1 MMITSA
7 SRSAWHLDV
16 SLEQWSE
23 AGLRKP
29 CIARMKLLTLDNGLI
44 LGSVGRLENRDQ
56 RRIIEVLRAAMPL
69 HLPQIEG
76 S

>member
-29 CIARMKLLTLDNGLI
+29 CIARMKLFTLDNGLI
-44 LGSVGRLENRDQ
+44 LGRVDRLEKRDQ
-56 RRIIEVLRAAMPL
+56 RRIIEALRAAMPL
-69 HLPQIEG
+69 HLP
-76 S
+76 SD